1 MTTCRAAPLRVDVV
15 LKRNHE
21 HDRNG
26 SAAMRDLHRMVAHQQ
41 DDVFAHG
48 ARFGTD
54 RENGCEEECVGTSDA
69 SGSSPSAEIATKTNK
84 CRKLN
89 DRWVKNLL

>member
-15 LKRNHE
+15 LKRHHE

-26 SAAMRDLHRMVAHQQ
+26 AAAMRDLHRMVAHQQ

-48 ARFGTD
+48 PLLAGARFETD
-54 RENGCEEECVGTSDA
+54 SENDCGEECVGTSDA
-69 SGSSPSAEIATKTNK
+69 SGSSPSAE
-84 CRKLN
+84 
-89 DRWVKNLL
+89 DSDKN